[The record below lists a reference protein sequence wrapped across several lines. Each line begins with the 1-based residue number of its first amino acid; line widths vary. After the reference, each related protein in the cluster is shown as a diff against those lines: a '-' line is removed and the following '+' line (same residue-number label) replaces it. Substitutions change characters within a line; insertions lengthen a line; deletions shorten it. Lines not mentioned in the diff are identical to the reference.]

1 MSVLVYTESD
11 QGKFKKVAL
20 EVASYG
26 KVVADQLGTTV
37 TAITINADDTSVLG
51 QYGVDKVLKVS
62 NSTLDTF
69 NAKTYADVI
78 RQASEKEAAKV
89 VVVSSSA
96 DSKYM
101 APLLAI
107 GLNAG
112 YASNVVEAPSS
123 TSPFTV
129 KRTAFTNKAFN
140 FTSINTDVKLVGV
153 SKNSFGLVESNGSA
167 TNEDFSPSI
176 LENSIQVDSVDKV
189 TGKVTIADAEIVVS
203 GGRGLKGP
211 ENWGM
216 IEELA
221 DVLGA
226 ATACSKPVSDLGWR
240 PHSEHVGQTGKP
252 VASNLYIAIGIS
264 GAIQHLAGINASKV
278 KVVINT
284 DAEAPFFK
292 AADYG
297 VVGDAFEV
305 VPKLIEKL
313 KEFKAQN
320 AERIVIF
327 STNFFYNLALI
338 NLIILN

>member
-11 QGKFKKVAL
+11 KGILKKAAL
-20 EVASYG
+20 EAASYG
-26 KVVADQLGTTV
+26 KAIADAMGTSLI
-37 TAITINADDTSVLG
+37 AITFKVSDASKLG
-51 QYGVDKVLKVS
+51 NYGVDKVLNIESIDEFNAFIYADAIKQAVEKE
-62 NSTLDTF
+62 NSTLI
-69 NAKTYADVI
+69 VL
-78 RQASEKEAAKV
+78 
-89 VVVSSSA
+89 SSSA
-96 DSKYM
+96 DSKYI

-112 YASNVVEAPSS
+112 YVPNVVETPSNLN
-123 TSPFTV
+123 PFTV
-129 KRTAFTNKAFN
+129 KRTAFTNKAYC
-140 FTSINTDVKLVGV
+140 NTEILTAVKIVGV
-153 SKNSFGLVESNGSA
+153 SNNSFGLIENTGA
-167 TNEDFSPSI
+167 AQIEAFSPI
-176 LENSIQVDSVDKV
+176 LAESSTSVTSVDKAND
-189 TGKVTIADAEIVVS
+189 KVTIADAEVVVS
-203 GGRGLKGP
+203 AGRGLKGP
-211 ENWGM
+211 ENWKM

-252 VASNLYIAIGIS
+252 VATNLYIAIGIS

-297 VVGDAFEV
+297 IIGDAFEV

-313 KEFKAQN
+313 KAFKAEN
-320 AERIVIF
+320 A
-327 STNFFYNLALI
+327 
-338 NLIILN
+338 